1 MDLLWIALFGLL
13 CAVIM
18 GLLWACE
25 RWLAWPSAVAKSADR
40 LGSSSLNGSAK

>member
-13 CAVIM
+13 CAVIL

-25 RWLAWPSAVAKSADR
+25 RWLAVPVKPADR
-40 LGSSSLNGSAK
+40 LGSGNVAGSAK